1 MIENMKQ
8 NVTANVKYPHK
19 KIVKSEIVAVLDGKS
34 DNRGLKLINTR
45 TRALCKNE
53 IHEIILT
60 DDKGAAPEKIVDS
73 ISYIGFVEIT
83 DGGIILAGDEVYIND
98 SLLGSVA
105 GYDETHFPNHI
116 NIVIYGENRL
126 TGTEICA
133 KTGDSL
139 YFIGCGN

>member
-1 MIENMKQ
+1 MAESINQ
-8 NVTANVKYPHK
+8 NVTANVNYPHK
-19 KIVKSEIVAVLDGKS
+19 KIVKSKIVAVIDGKS

-60 DDKGAAPEKIVDS
+60 DDKEAAPERIVDS

-83 DGGIILAGDEVYIND
+83 DGGVILAGDEVYLND
-98 SLLGSVA
+98 NFVGCVA

-116 NIVIYGENRL
+116 NIVIYGKNRL

-133 KTGDSL
+133 KADDL
-139 YFIGCGN
+139 LCFIGCSN